1 MKKIITYC
9 AVILILIGFCSCA
22 SSPASGQSGSSVWK
36 VSKDGNSLFLGGSI
50 HILRSGDFPLP
61 KEFDRAFSQS
71 SMLVLET
78 DIEQLAD
85 ESIAQYLLTRMI
97 LPGGKTLE
105 SILDSDTYEMLKV
118 KCEEYGIPLDSV
130 SLLKPS
136 MIITI
141 LTMMEI
147 QKSGFVQQG
156 VDVHYL
162 EKAKK
167 VKKPRGFLE
176 TIEAQIDMLVTMGDG
191 YENDYVKYSLYDMD
205 NTENDLTDIVSE
217 WRKGGASSTEE
228 AILEMKSQWPVLYK
242 TMLVDRN
249 AAWLPQIN
257 EYLAGGSPVLV
268 IVGLAHL
275 HGPDGLL
282 RQLAESGCTVEQFR

>member
-1 MKKIITYC
+1 MKKIILCC
-9 AVILILIGFCSCA
+9 AVIALLAGFCSCA
-22 SSPASGQSGSSVWK
+22 SSPASSQSGSSVWK

-71 SMLVLET
+71 SMLVLEA

-85 ESIAQYLLTRMI
+85 ENIAQYLVTRMI
-97 LPGGKTLE
+97 LPDGKTLV
-105 SILDSDTYEMLKV
+105 SILDSDTYEMLKE
-118 KCEEYGIPLDSV
+118 KCEEYGIPIDSV
-130 SLLKPS
+130 SQLKPS
-136 MIITI
+136 MIMTI
-141 LTMMEI
+141 LTMLEI

-156 VDVHYL
+156 VDIYYFN
-162 EKAKK
+162 KAKK

-205 NTENDLTDIVSE
+205 SMENEFTDIVSE
-217 WRKGGASSTEE
+217 WRKGGASSTER

-242 TMLVDRN
+242 TILADRN
-249 AAWLPQIN
+249 AAWLPQ
-257 EYLAGGSPVLV
+257 
-268 IVGLAHL
+268 
-275 HGPDGLL
+275 
-282 RQLAESGCTVEQFR
+282 

>member
-1 MKKIITYC
+1 MKKIILCC
-9 AVILILIGFCSCA
+9 AVIALLAGFCSCA
-22 SSPASGQSGSSVWK
+22 SSPASSQSGSSVWK

-71 SMLVLET
+71 SMLVLEA

-85 ESIAQYLLTRMI
+85 ENIAQYLVTRMI
-97 LPGGKTLE
+97 LPDGKTLV
-105 SILDSDTYEMLKV
+105 SILVSDTYEMLKE
-118 KCEEYGIPLDSV
+118 KCEEYGIPIDSV
-130 SLLKPS
+130 SQLKPS
-136 MIITI
+136 MIMTI
-141 LTMMEI
+141 LTMLEI

-156 VDVHYL
+156 VDIYYFN
-162 EKAKK
+162 KAKK

-205 NTENDLTDIVSE
+205 SMENEFTDIVSE
-217 WRKGGASSTEE
+217 WRKGGASSTEK

-242 TMLVDRN
+242 TMLADRN
-249 AAWLPQIN
+249 AAWLPHIN
-257 EYLAGGSPVLV
+257 EYLAAGSPVLV

-282 RQLAESGCTVEQFR
+282 KQLAESGCTVEQFR